1 MNIGDSLKHFELIS
15 TEGKTVNSYDF
26 ADKYALLVIV
36 SCNHCPYAQAYW
48 NRLISL
54 ANKYEEDNLGVIAI
68 SANDAKAY
76 PQDGIDAMK
85 QLRIQLSMPFPYLYD
100 EDQTVVKSLGAQ
112 RTPEVFLF
120 NSKRELVYKGSI
132 DDNWENPNAVMQV
145 YLEDAIEYTLDGLEI
160 DYPEV
165 PAVGCSIK
173 WKS

>member
-120 NSKRELVYKGSI
+120 NSKHELVYKGSI

>member
-15 TEGKTVNSYDF
+15 TEGKMVNSYDF

-48 NRLISL
+48 SRLISL
-54 ANKYEEDNLGVIAI
+54 ANKYEEDNLGVVAI
-68 SANDAKAY
+68 SANDAKTY
-76 PQDGIDAMK
+76 PQDGPVAMK
-85 QLRIQLSMPFPYLYD
+85 QLHSQLSMPFPYLYD
-100 EDQTVVKSLGAQ
+100 EQQSVVNSLGAQ

-120 NSKRELVYKGSI
+120 NSKRELVYKGCI

-160 DYPEV
+160 DYPDV

>member
-1 MNIGDSLKHFELIS
+1 MNIGDTLTHFELTS
-15 TEGKTVNSYDF
+15 TDGTIVNSYDF
-26 ADKYALLVIV
+26 ADKYALLIIV

-48 NRLISL
+48 SRLISL
-54 ANKYEEDNLGVIAI
+54 ANKYEEDNLGVMAI
-68 SANDAKAY
+68 SSNDTVAY
-76 PQDGIDAMK
+76 PQDGMEAMQHLHK
-85 QLRIQLSMPFPYLYD
+85 QLNMPFPYLLD
-100 EDQTVVKSLGAQ
+100 ENQSVAKSLGAQ

-120 NSKRELVYKGSI
+120 NSKRELVYKGAI
-132 DDNWENPNAVMQV
+132 DDNWENSNAVMQV

>member
-1 MNIGDSLKHFELIS
+1 MNIGDTLTHFELMS
-15 TEGKTVNSYDF
+15 TDGKPVNSYDF

-48 NRLISL
+48 TRLITL
-54 ANKYEEDNLGVIAI
+54 ANKYEEDNLGVVAI
-68 SANDAKAY
+68 SANDTVTY
-76 PQDGIDAMK
+76 PQDSMEHMK
-85 QLRIQLSMPFPYLYD
+85 ALKMQLNMPFPYLLD
-100 EDQTVVKSLGAQ
+100 ENQTVVKSLGAT

-120 NSKRELVYKGSI
+120 NSKRELVYHGAI